1 MQNADRIFHP
11 HYLIS
16 VAAPVLFH
24 RRVASAGSDA
34 RATCREI
41 GTALALA
48 PFDVGISVIKTSRIE
63 TNAEPLAEESGQFVH
78 GYLPVVDT
86 FHLVQGVY
94 QLDYFDHSSRPT
106 SFTDMRFRWISIAVT
121 IQNFQLRVNISDDDM
136 QETNLSIT
144 LRRFLFRDIAA

>member
-16 VAAPVLFH
+16 VAAPVLFI
-24 RRVASAGSDA
+24 VALHPQVQTLAQLV
-34 RATCREI
+34 EKI